1 MRAGFRLTAFAS
13 VRVSLVDVVTVAE
26 ERAVGVR
33 RAPAVIVTLLLALGA
48 REAVVTLAVF
58 GDDAVGGGVLV
69 DERAVVAALVARR
82 TEPALMTYT
91 KDTYTV

>member
-13 VRVSLVDVVTVAE
+13 VRVSLIDVVTVAE

-48 REAVVTLAVF
+48 RVAVVTLAVL
-58 GDDAVGGGVLV
+58 GHQTSVRRRVLV
-69 DERAVVAALVARR
+69 DERAVVATFVARHAK
-82 TEPALMTYT
+82 PALQMSNRRHYM
-91 KDTYTV
+91 